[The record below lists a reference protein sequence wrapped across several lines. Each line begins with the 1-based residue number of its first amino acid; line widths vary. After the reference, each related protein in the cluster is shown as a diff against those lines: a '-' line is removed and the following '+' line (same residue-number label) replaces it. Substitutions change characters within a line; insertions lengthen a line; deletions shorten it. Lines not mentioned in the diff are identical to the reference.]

1 MNTSCES
8 TIDPDPGPAAVDST
22 ADVTLRVNNLILM
35 KLFYQHALGF
45 TLLGEFPSA
54 ALLQT
59 GQGWGQPSQMLGLLE
74 RSSALEPTPGSFRRL
89 AFAIPGAKVETER
102 KRLQRLGLR
111 VEIVNGQSTG
121 KKSLCF
127 HDPEGNE
134 VELVGFDSLR
144 QQLLAG

>member
-8 TIDPDPGPAAVDST
+8 RIDPDTRPAAVDST

-59 GQGWGQPSQMLGLLE
+59 GQGWGQPGQMLGLLE
-74 RSSALEPTPGSFRRL
+74 RSSALEPTPDSIRQL
-89 AFAIPGAKVETER
+89 AFAIPREKVETQR

-111 VEIVNGQSTG
+111 VEIVNRQSTG
-121 KKSLCF
+121 RKSLCF
-127 HDPEGNE
+127 LDPEGNE

-144 QQLLAG
+144 DR